1 VAHRSSRKTGSTF
14 PHDAPALEDIPER
27 NAKLAAMA
35 NLEDWIIEQGLRGTD
50 VGSLLSGFTD
60 RLVAEGMPLVRAYL
74 ALPTVNPT
82 IRVYT
87 HVWTRSAGLIV
98 EGVSHER
105 NELAFDRSPFNHM
118 MQTEQTSCYWRVD
131 DPKDRQFDVFDDVRR
146 EGGTDYLARLYSFDN
161 TSAPDLRGIGISFSS
176 NRSEGFR
183 AEEIARIDALLPLL
197 GLAAYRMT
205 LFDLTVAMLDT
216 YVGLSA
222 GRRVLSGEIRRGFG
236 TTMTAALLFADLR
249 GFTSLADTAGM
260 DLIARLDQ
268 HLEAMADPVA
278 EQGGDVLKFM
288 GDGVLAAFPITEERS
303 REQACAAAIRAA
315 RAALERNAAV
325 NRRHAGETPL
335 SLDVALHCGD
345 VFYGNIGAAGRLDFT
360 VIGPAVNEVS
370 RMEALCNSLDCSV
383 ILSESVASV
392 SPVPVRSLGRHR
404 LRGIA
409 AEREL
414 FTFASVSVWTA

>member
-1 VAHRSSRKTGSTF
+1 
-14 PHDAPALEDIPER
+14 
-27 NAKLAAMA
+27 MA
-35 NLEDWIIEQGLRGTD
+35 NLEDWIVEQGLRGSD
-50 VGSLLSGFTD
+50 VGTLLAGFAEQ
-60 RLVAEGMPLVRAYL
+60 LVAEGMPLVRAYL

-87 HVWTRSAGLIV
+87 HVWTRSAGTVV

-105 NELAFDRSPFNHM
+105 NAQAFEESPFAYM
-118 MQTEQTSCYWRVD
+118 MKTEQTSCYWLVD
-131 DPKDRQFDVFDDVRR
+131 GPGVRQFAVFDDVRR
-146 EGGTDYLARLYSFDN
+146 EGGTDYLARLFSFDN
-161 TSAPDLRGIGISFSS
+161 TSAPDLRGIGISFSTS
-176 NRSEGFR
+176 RSEGFR
-183 AEEIARIDALLPLL
+183 PEEIARIDALLPLL

-236 TTMTAALLFADLR
+236 TTITAALLFADLR

-260 DLIARLDQ
+260 DLIARLDR

-278 EQGGDVLKFM
+278 EQGGEVLKFM
-288 GDGVLAAFPITEERS
+288 GDGLLAAFPITEERS
-303 REQACAAAIRAA
+303 REEACAAAVRAA
-315 RAALERNAAV
+315 RTALDRNAAV
-325 NRRHAGETPL
+325 NDLHAGETPL
-335 SLDVALHCGD
+335 SLDIALHCGD

-383 ILSESVASV
+383 VLSESVASV
-392 SPVPVRSLGRHR
+392 SPAPVRSLGRHR

-409 AEREL
+409 TEREL
-414 FTFASVSVWTA
+414 FTFDPVSVWTA

>member
-1 VAHRSSRKTGSTF
+1 
-14 PHDAPALEDIPER
+14 
-27 NAKLAAMA
+27 MA
-35 NLEDWIIEQGLRGTD
+35 NLEDWIIEQGLRGSD
-50 VGSLLSGFTD
+50 VGTLLAGFAE
-60 RLVAEGMPLVRAYL
+60 RLAEEGIPLIRAYL

-87 HVWTRSAGLIV
+87 HVWTRSTRILV

-105 NELAFDRSPFNHM
+105 NELAFERSPFAYM
-118 MQTEQTSCYWRVD
+118 MKTEQTSCYWLID
-131 DPKDRQFDVFDDVRR
+131 DPEAMKFDVFEDVRR
-146 EGGTDYLARLYSFDN
+146 EGGTDYLARLFSFEN

-176 NRSEGFR
+176 SRPEGF
-183 AEEIARIDALLPLL
+183 APGEIARIDALLPLL

-236 TTMTAALLFADLR
+236 TTLTAALLFADLR
-249 GFTSLADTAGM
+249 GFTTLADTAGIN
-260 DLIARLDQ
+260 LIGRLDQ

-278 EQGGDVLKFM
+278 EQGGEVLKFM
-288 GDGVLAAFPITEERS
+288 GDGVLAAFPITEKRS
-303 REQACAAAIRAA
+303 REEACRAAIRSAQI
-315 RAALERNAAV
+315 ALERNAAV
-325 NRRHAGETPL
+325 NRLHAQETPL
-335 SLDVALHCGD
+335 ALDIALHCGD

-370 RMEALCNSLDCSV
+370 RMEALCGSLDCAV
-383 ILSESVASV
+383 ILSDSVASE

-404 LRGIA
+404 LRGVST
-409 AEREL
+409 EREL
-414 FTFASVSVWTA
+414 FTFAPFSVWTA

>member
-1 VAHRSSRKTGSTF
+1 
-14 PHDAPALEDIPER
+14 
-27 NAKLAAMA
+27 MA
-35 NLEDWIIEQGLRGTD
+35 NLEDWIIEQGLRGAD
-50 VGSLLSGFTD
+50 VGSLLSGFTE
-60 RLVAEGMPLVRAYL
+60 RLVAEGLPLVRVYL

-87 HVWTRSAGLIV
+87 HVWTRSAGLMV

-105 NELAFDRSPFNHM
+105 NARAFDRSPFNHM
-118 MQTEQTSCYWRVD
+118 MQTEQTRCYWLID
-131 DPKDRQFDVFDDVRR
+131 DPAAPQFDVFDDVRR
-146 EGGTDYLARLYSFDN
+146 QGGTDYLARLFSFEN
-161 TSAPDLRGIGISFSS
+161 ESAPDLRGIGLSFSS
-176 NRSEGFR
+176 DRPDGFR
-183 AEEIARIDALLPLL
+183 PEEVERIDSLLPLL

-236 TTMTAALLFADLR
+236 TTITAALLFADLR

-278 EQGGDVLKFM
+278 EQGGEVLKFM
-288 GDGVLAAFPITEERS
+288 GDGILAAFPITDERS

-315 RAALERNAAV
+315 RTALERNVAV
-325 NRRHAGETPL
+325 NALHAGEPPL

-383 ILSESVASV
+383 VVSESVASA
-392 SPVPVRSLGRHR
+392 SPVALRSLGRHR

-414 FTFASVSVWTA
+414 FTLDPVSVWTA

>member
-1 VAHRSSRKTGSTF
+1 
-14 PHDAPALEDIPER
+14 
-27 NAKLAAMA
+27 
-35 NLEDWIIEQGLRGTD
+35 
-50 VGSLLSGFTD
+50 
-60 RLVAEGMPLVRAYL
+60 
-74 ALPTVNPT
+74 
-82 IRVYT
+82 
-87 HVWTRSAGLIV
+87 
-98 EGVSHER
+98 
-105 NELAFDRSPFNHM
+105 M
-118 MQTEQTSCYWRVD
+118 MRTEQTSCHWLVD
-131 DPKDRQFDVFDDVRR
+131 DPEARQFAVFDDVRR
-146 EGGTDYLARLYSFDN
+146 EGGTDYLARLFSFEN

-176 NRSEGFR
+176 SRREGFR
-183 AEEIARIDALLPLL
+183 SEDVARIDALLPLL

-205 LFDLTVAMLDT
+205 LFDLTVGMLDT

-249 GFTSLADTAGM
+249 GFTSLADTAGL
-260 DLIARLDQ
+260 DLIARLDR

-278 EQGGDVLKFM
+278 EQGGEVLKFL

-303 REQACAAAIRAA
+303 RESACAAAIQAA
-315 RAALERNAAV
+315 RTALERNDVV
-325 NRRHAGETPL
+325 NRVYTGETAL
-335 SLDVALHCGD
+335 GLDVALHCGD

-370 RMEALCNSLDCSV
+370 RMEAICNNLDCSV

-414 FTFASVSVWTA
+414 FTFATSGE

>member
-1 VAHRSSRKTGSTF
+1 
-14 PHDAPALEDIPER
+14 
-27 NAKLAAMA
+27 MA

-50 VGSLLSGFTD
+50 VGSLLSGFAEQ
-60 RLVAEGMPLVRAYL
+60 LVAEGMPLVRVYL

-87 HVWTRSAGLIV
+87 HVWTRSAGLMV

-105 NELAFDRSPFNHM
+105 NELAFDRSPFNYM

-131 DPKDRQFDVFDDVRR
+131 DPKARQFDVFDDVRR
-146 EGGTDYLARLYSFDN
+146 EGGTDYLARLFSFDN

-176 NRSEGFR
+176 SRPEGLQP
-183 AEEIARIDALLPLL
+183 EQIARIDGLLPLL

-236 TTMTAALLFADLR
+236 TTVTAALLFADLR

-278 EQGGDVLKFM
+278 EHGGEVLKFM

-303 REQACAAAIRAA
+303 RESACAAAIQAA
-315 RAALERNAAV
+315 RTALERNDAV
-325 NRRHAGETPL
+325 NRLRAGETPL
-335 SLDVALHCGD
+335 SLDIALHCGD

-383 ILSESVASV
+383 VLSDSVASV

-414 FTFASVSVWTA
+414 FTFRTSGD

>member
-1 VAHRSSRKTGSTF
+1 MG
-14 PHDAPALEDIPER
+14 
-27 NAKLAAMA
+27 
-35 NLEDWIIEQGLRGTD
+35 NLEDWIIEQGLRGSDMTT
-50 VGSLLSGFTD
+50 LLSGFVE
-60 RLVAEGMPLVRAYL
+60 RLTAEGVPLVRAYI

-87 HVWTRSAGLIV
+87 HIWTRSSGMMA

-105 NELAFDRSPFNHM
+105 NAKAFEVSPFAYM
-118 MQTEQTSCYWRVD
+118 MQTEQSQAYWRVD
-131 DPKDRQFDVFDDVRR
+131 GPDAERFSVFEDVRR
-146 EGGTDYLARLYSFDN
+146 EGGTDYLARLFSFEN
-161 TSAPDLRGIGISFSS
+161 ASAPDLRGIGISFSCS
-176 NRSEGFR
+176 RPEGFLP
-183 AEEIARIDALLPLL
+183 EEVARIDALLPLL

-236 TTMTAALLFADLR
+236 TTLTAALLFADLR
-249 GFTSLADTAGM
+249 GFTSLADGSGM
-260 DLIARLDQ
+260 DLIGRLDQ

-278 EQGGDVLKFM
+278 EQGGEVLKFM
-288 GDGVLAAFPITEERS
+288 GDGVLAAFPISEHRS
-303 REQACAAAIRAA
+303 REEACAAAIRAA
-315 RAALERNAAV
+315 QAALERNEAV
-325 NRRHAGETPL
+325 NRRHETPL
-335 SLDVALHCGD
+335 SLDIALHCGD

-360 VIGPAVNEVS
+360 VIGPAVNEAS
-370 RMEALCNSLDCSV
+370 RMEALCNNLDCSV

-392 SPVPVRSLGRHR
+392 SPVPVRSLGHHQ

-414 FTFASVSVWTA
+414 FTFAMSRQ

>member
-1 VAHRSSRKTGSTF
+1 MT
-14 PHDAPALEDIPER
+14 
-27 NAKLAAMA
+27 
-35 NLEDWIIEQGLRGTD
+35 NLEDWIIEQGLRGSD
-50 VGSLLSGFTD
+50 VGSLLSGFAE
-60 RLVAEGMPLVRAYL
+60 RLTAEGVPLARAYV

-87 HVWTRSAGLIV
+87 HVWTRSAGLMV

-105 NELAFDRSPFNHM
+105 NDLAFDRSPFNYM
-118 MQTEQTSCYWRVD
+118 MQTEQTSCHWLVD
-131 DPKDRQFDVFDDVRR
+131 DPEARQFDAFEDVKR
-146 EGGTDYLARLYSFDN
+146 EGGTDYLARLFSFEN
-161 TSAPDLRGIGISFSS
+161 ASAPDLRGIGISFSS
-176 NRSEGFR
+176 ARPEGFR
-183 AEEIARIDALLPLL
+183 PEEVERIDALLPLL
-197 GLAAYRMT
+197 SLAAYRMT
-205 LFDLTVAMLDT
+205 VFDLTVAMLDT

-236 TTMTAALLFADLR
+236 TTITAALLFADLR
-249 GFTSLADTAGM
+249 GFTALADTAGM
-260 DLIARLDQ
+260 DLIARLDR
-268 HLEAMADPVA
+268 HLEAMAEPVA
-278 EQGGDVLKFM
+278 EEGGEVLKFM

-303 REQACAAAIRAA
+303 REEACAAAIRAA
-315 RAALERNAAV
+315 QVALERNAET

-335 SLDVALHCGD
+335 SLDIALHCGD

-383 ILSESVASV
+383 VLSESVASV

>member
-1 VAHRSSRKTGSTF
+1 
-14 PHDAPALEDIPER
+14 
-27 NAKLAAMA
+27 MA
-35 NLEDWIIEQGLRGTD
+35 NLEDWIIEQGLRGAD
-50 VGSLLSGFTD
+50 VGSLLSGFAD
-60 RLVAEGMPLVRAYL
+60 RLTAEGMPLVRAYL

-87 HVWTRSAGLIV
+87 HVWTRSAGLMV

-105 NELAFDRSPFNHM
+105 NALAFEQSPFAYM
-118 MQTEQTSCYWRVD
+118 MQTGQTSCYWLID
-131 DPKDRQFDVFDDVRR
+131 DPEARQFDVFADVRR
-146 EGGTDYLARLYSFDN
+146 EGGTDYLARIFSFEN
-161 TSAPDLRGIGISFSS
+161 TSAPDLRGIGISFSGS
-176 NRSEGFR
+176 RPEGFR
-183 AEEIARIDALLPLL
+183 PEEIARIDALLPLL

-236 TTMTAALLFADLR
+236 TTVTAALLFADLR

-278 EQGGDVLKFM
+278 EQGGEVLKFM

-303 REQACAAAIRAA
+303 RESACAAAIQAA
-315 RAALERNAAV
+315 RTALERNDAV
-325 NRRHAGETPL
+325 NRLRAGETPL
-335 SLDVALHCGD
+335 SLDIALHCGD

-370 RMEALCNSLDCSV
+370 RMEALCNGLDCSV
-383 ILSESVASV
+383 VLSDSVASV

-414 FTFASVSVWTA
+414 FTFTTSGD